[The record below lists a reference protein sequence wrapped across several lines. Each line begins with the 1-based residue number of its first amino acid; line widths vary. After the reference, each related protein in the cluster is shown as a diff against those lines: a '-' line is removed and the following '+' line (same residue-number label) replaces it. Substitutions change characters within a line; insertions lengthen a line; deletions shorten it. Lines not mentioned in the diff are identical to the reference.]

1 MKKIKQKTKR
11 KIVLAVCVLAAAL
24 VIVLIVQGVR
34 GLFYKKADTSA
45 GLEYIHG
52 EEKGDIAAIEK
63 KIELLEKKDGEE
75 GAGERSLKEKF
86 TGAVIVGDS
95 ITEGFTEYDIL
106 NTSSVVA
113 KIGVHLDELDEQI
126 KQVKKLS
133 PGIIFLS
140 LGMNDVEHTNGDAD
154 EFVKQYGAVVDELN
168 KALLELKKITG
179 ISLEVSGAA
188 PEQIE
193 PALTQIHCL
202 CTAYKEKYNRTDFLQ
217 GLMTGNIPHYEI
229 SDRASRLHIDP
240 EEKRIL
246 FLIEGKHFDETS
258 GAILKN
264 LLSCRSKTYIV
275 PLTETLL
282 AVIRPLCQN
291 ETFED
296 MRHIAETIVDTLNT
310 EALIRVRLSYSS
322 VMNTL
327 ADIQK
332 AFQETNLAL
341 KVGRLFYSEQN
352 IFPYNELGIGR
363 LIYRLPVS
371 LCENFLSEI
380 FGSPIPKTL
389 DPELMATVNR
399 FFLNNLN
406 IAETARQLHMHR
418 NTLIYRLEQI
428 EKQTGLDLRLFDD
441 AMTFKIAMM
450 VINYLKGNK

>member
-1 MKKIKQKTKR
+1 MGENTEQTTNRKTETT
-11 KIVLAVCVLAAAL
+11 A
-24 VIVLIVQGVR
+24 Q
-34 GLFYKKADTSA
+34 
-45 GLEYIHG
+45 
-52 EEKGDIAAIEK
+52 
-63 KIELLEKKDGEE
+63 
-75 GAGERSLKEKF
+75 
-86 TGAVIVGDS
+86 
-95 ITEGFTEYDIL
+95 
-106 NTSSVVA
+106 
-113 KIGVHLDELDEQI
+113 
-126 KQVKKLS
+126 
-133 PGIIFLS
+133 
-140 LGMNDVEHTNGDAD
+140 MN
-154 EFVKQYGAVVDELN
+154 ELN

-327 ADIQK
+327 AD
-332 AFQETNLAL
+332 
-341 KVGRLFYSEQN
+341 
-352 IFPYNELGIGR
+352 ELGIGR